1 MCLGMVGQV
10 LAVGSDGSVE
20 VDAGDR
26 VITASL
32 LAMPDAVGPGD
43 WVLMHSGLVLG
54 RLTEHEARDALA
66 ATQPDQRGSPMN
78 TTRRTGLLL
87 AFGTACI
94 SGVAVFLNSYGVK
107 AFGDASTYTTAKNVV
122 AALVLVLLAGA
133 MSTRRPG
140 TVLTRPS
147 RPRQW
152 AGLAVVGVF
161 GGAVAFLLFFEGLA
175 RASSTDAAFLHK
187 TLLVWVAL
195 LALPLLG
202 ERLGAIHVVAIA
214 LLVVGQI
221 GLAGGVTTIFGQGQL
236 MVLGATLVWAGEV
249 VVAKRLLGELSSW
262 TVGLTRMGVGSV
274 VLVAWTLMRGQGGA
288 LTTLTGTQWMWVLLT
303 GLILAGYV
311 STWFAA
317 LSRAPAVDVTAV
329 LVVGAVITA
338 LLAAVV
344 KGAPLVP
351 QLGWVALVLVGV
363 VLVAVPVQRGRDALP
378 SAR

>member
-1 MCLGMVGQV
+1 MNPT
-10 LAVGSDGSVE
+10 
-20 VDAGDR
+20 R
-26 VITASL
+26 PTATRPS
-32 LAMPDAVGPGD
+32 
-43 WVLMHSGLVLG
+43 
-54 RLTEHEARDALA
+54 
-66 ATQPDQRGSPMN
+66 ATRPN
-78 TTRRTGLLL
+78 ATRRTGLLL
-87 AFGTACI
+87 ALGTACI

-133 MSTRRPG
+133 MSARRPG

-202 ERLGAIHVVAIA
+202 ERLGAMHVAAIA

-236 MVLGATLVWAGEV
+236 MVLGATLMWAGEV
-249 VVAKRLLGELSSW
+249 VVAKRLLTDLSSW

-274 VLVAWTLMRGQGGA
+274 VLVAWTLMRGEGGA
-288 LTTLTGTQWMWVLLT
+288 LTALTGAS
-303 GLILAGYV
+303 GCG
-311 STWFAA
+311 FC
-317 LSRAPAVDVTAV
+317 
-329 LVVGAVITA
+329 
-338 LLAAVV
+338 
-344 KGAPLVP
+344 
-351 QLGWVALVLVGV
+351 
-363 VLVAVPVQRGRDALP
+363 
-378 SAR
+378 

>member
-1 MCLGMVGQV
+1 
-10 LAVGSDGSVE
+10 
-20 VDAGDR
+20 
-26 VITASL
+26 
-32 LAMPDAVGPGD
+32 
-43 WVLMHSGLVLG
+43 
-54 RLTEHEARDALA
+54 
-66 ATQPDQRGSPMN
+66 MN

-107 AFGDASTYTTAKNVV
+107 AFGNASTYTTAKNVV
-122 AALVLVLLAGA
+122 AALVLILLVGA
-133 MSTRRPG
+133 MAARRPG
-140 TVLTRPS
+140 TVLTRPT

-152 AGLAVVGVF
+152 AGLGVVGVF

-175 RASSTDAAFLHK
+175 RASSTDAAFVHK

-221 GLAGGVTTIFGQGQL
+221 GLAGGVTTLFGQGQL
-236 MVLGATLVWAGEV
+236 MILGATLVWAGEV
-249 VVAKRLLGELSSW
+249 VVAKKLLADLSSW

-274 VLVAWTLMRGQGGA
+274 VLVAWTLLRGQGAA
-288 LTTLTGTQWMWVLLT
+288 LTALTGTQWMWVLLT
-303 GLILAGYV
+303 GVILAGYV

-351 QLGWVALVLVGV
+351 RLGWVTLVLAGAALV
-363 VLVAVPVQRGRDALP
+363 ALP
-378 SAR
+378 ASRRRDTLARMT

>member
-1 MCLGMVGQV
+1 MNLT
-10 LAVGSDGSVE
+10 
-20 VDAGDR
+20 R
-26 VITASL
+26 PTAMRAS
-32 LAMPDAVGPGD
+32 
-43 WVLMHSGLVLG
+43 
-54 RLTEHEARDALA
+54 
-66 ATQPDQRGSPMN
+66 ATRASAIRPN
-78 TTRRTGLLL
+78 ATRRTGLLL
-87 AFGTACI
+87 ALGTACI
-94 SGVAVFLNSYGVK
+94 SGLAIFLNSYGVK

-122 AALVLVLLAGA
+122 AALVLVLLTGA
-133 MSTRRPG
+133 MSVRRPG

-152 AGLAVVGVF
+152 AGLTIVGVF

-202 ERLGAIHVVAIA
+202 ERLGAIHVAAIA

-236 MVLGATLVWAGEV
+236 MVLGATLIWAAEV
-249 VVAKRLLGELSSW
+249 VVAKKLLTDLSSW

-274 VLVAWTLMRGQGGA
+274 VLIAWTLVRGKGGA
-288 LTTLTGTQWMWVLLT
+288 LTALTGEQWMWVLLT
-303 GLILAGYV
+303 GVILAGYV

-344 KGAPLVP
+344 KGSPLVP
-351 QLGWVALVLVGV
+351 QLGWLALVLVGAA
-363 VLVAVPVQRGRDALP
+363 LAALPARGSRDALAGA
-378 SAR
+378 S

>member
-1 MCLGMVGQV
+1 
-10 LAVGSDGSVE
+10 
-20 VDAGDR
+20 
-26 VITASL
+26 
-32 LAMPDAVGPGD
+32 
-43 WVLMHSGLVLG
+43 
-54 RLTEHEARDALA
+54 
-66 ATQPDQRGSPMN
+66 MN
-78 TTRRTGLLL
+78 TTRRSGLLL

-107 AFGDASTYTTAKNVV
+107 AFGNASTYTTAKNVV
-122 AALVLVLLAGA
+122 SAMVLILLISAMAA
-133 MSTRRPG
+133 RRPG
-140 TVLTRPS
+140 TVLTRPT

-202 ERLGAIHVVAIA
+202 ERLGAMHVVAIA

-221 GLAGGVTTIFGQGQL
+221 GLAGGVTTLFGQGQL

-249 VVAKRLLGELSSW
+249 VVAKKLLADLSSW

-274 VLVAWTLMRGQGGA
+274 VLVTWTLLRGQGAA
-288 LTTLTGTQWMWVLLT
+288 LTALTSTQWMWVLLT
-303 GLILAGYV
+303 GVILAGYV

-344 KGAPLVP
+344 KGAPIVP
-351 QLGWVALVLVGV
+351 QLGWVTLILAGAALV
-363 VLVAVPVQRGRDALP
+363 VLPLSRTRDTL
-378 SAR
+378 ARMT

>member
-1 MCLGMVGQV
+1 MNLTRPIAM
-10 LAVGSDGSVE
+10 
-20 VDAGDR
+20 R
-26 VITASL
+26 VSATRASTIRPN
-32 LAMPDAVGPGD
+32 A
-43 WVLMHSGLVLG
+43 
-54 RLTEHEARDALA
+54 
-66 ATQPDQRGSPMN
+66 
-78 TTRRTGLLL
+78 TRRTGLLL
-87 AFGTACI
+87 ALGTACI
-94 SGVAVFLNSYGVK
+94 SGLAIFLNSYGVK

-122 AALVLVLLAGA
+122 AALVLVLLTGA
-133 MSTRRPG
+133 MSVRGPR

-152 AGLAVVGVF
+152 AGLMIVGVF

-202 ERLGAIHVVAIA
+202 ERLGAIHVAAIA

-236 MVLGATLVWAGEV
+236 MVLGATLIWAAEV
-249 VVAKRLLGELSSW
+249 VVAKKLLTDLSSW

-274 VLVAWTLMRGQGGA
+274 VLIAWTLLRGEGGA
-288 LTTLTGTQWMWVLLT
+288 LTALTGEQWMWVLLT
-303 GLILAGYV
+303 GVILAGYV

-344 KGAPLVP
+344 KGSPLVP
-351 QLGWVALVLVGV
+351 QLGWLALVLVGAA
-363 VLVAVPVQRGRDALP
+363 LAALPGRRGRTALTGA
-378 SAR
+378 S

>member
-1 MCLGMVGQV
+1 MNLT
-10 LAVGSDGSVE
+10 
-20 VDAGDR
+20 R
-26 VITASL
+26 PTAMRAS
-32 LAMPDAVGPGD
+32 
-43 WVLMHSGLVLG
+43 
-54 RLTEHEARDALA
+54 
-66 ATQPDQRGSPMN
+66 ATRPNATRQNATRPN
-78 TTRRTGLLL
+78 ATRRTGLLL

-122 AALVLVLLAGA
+122 AALVLVLLIGA
-133 MSTRRPG
+133 MSVRAPG
-140 TVLTRPS
+140 TVLNRPS

-152 AGLAVVGVF
+152 AGLAIVGVF

-202 ERLGAIHVVAIA
+202 ERLGAIHVAAIA

-236 MVLGATLVWAGEV
+236 MVLGATLIWAAEV
-249 VVAKRLLGELSSW
+249 VVAKKLLTDLSSW

-274 VLVAWTLMRGQGGA
+274 VLIAWTLVRGEGAA
-288 LTTLTGTQWMWVLLT
+288 LTALTGEQWMWVLLT
-303 GLILAGYV
+303 GVILAGYV

-338 LLAAVV
+338 LLASVV
-344 KGAPLVP
+344 KGSPLVP
-351 QLGWVALVLVGV
+351 QLGWLALVLVGAA
-363 VLVAVPVQRGRDALP
+363 LAALPGRRGRPALTGA
-378 SAR
+378 S

>member
-1 MCLGMVGQV
+1 M
-10 LAVGSDGSVE
+10 SP
-20 VDAGDR
+20 
-26 VITASL
+26 T
-32 LAMPDAVGPGD
+32 
-43 WVLMHSGLVLG
+43 
-54 RLTEHEARDALA
+54 RLN
-66 ATQPDQRGSPMN
+66 ATRPSATPPRA
-78 TTRRTGLLL
+78 TRRTGLLL
-87 AFGTACI
+87 ALGTACI

-122 AALVLVLLAGA
+122 AALVLLALTA
-133 MSTRRPG
+133 AVSSRRPG

-147 RPRQW
+147 RPQHW
-152 AGLAVVGVF
+152 AGLALVGVF

-202 ERLGAIHVVAIA
+202 ERLSGLHVAAVA
-214 LLVVGQI
+214 LLVLGQI
-221 GLAGGVTTIFGQGQL
+221 GLAGGVTTLLGQGQL
-236 MVLGATLVWAGEV
+236 MVLGATLLWASEV
-249 VVAKRLLGELSSW
+249 VVAKRLLADLSSW

-274 VLVAWTLMRGQGGA
+274 VLVAWTLLRGEGGA
-288 LTTLTGTQWMWVLLT
+288 LTALTSTQWMWVLLT

-338 LLAAVV
+338 LLAAAV
-344 KGAPLVP
+344 KGTPLVP
-351 QLGWVALVLVGV
+351 QLGWVTLVLVGAG
-363 VLVAVPVQRGRDALP
+363 LAALP
-378 SAR
+378 GRPGREALAGAR

>member
-1 MCLGMVGQV
+1 
-10 LAVGSDGSVE
+10 
-20 VDAGDR
+20 
-26 VITASL
+26 
-32 LAMPDAVGPGD
+32 
-43 WVLMHSGLVLG
+43 
-54 RLTEHEARDALA
+54 
-66 ATQPDQRGSPMN
+66 MN

-107 AFGDASTYTTAKNVV
+107 AFGNASTYTTAKNVV
-122 AALVLVLLAGA
+122 AALVLILLVGA
-133 MSTRRPG
+133 MAARRPG

-152 AGLAVVGVF
+152 AGLGVVGVF

-202 ERLGAIHVVAIA
+202 ERLGAIHVAAIA

-221 GLAGGVTTIFGQGQL
+221 GLAGGVTTLFGQGQL

-249 VVAKRLLGELSSW
+249 VIAKKLLADLSSW

-274 VLVAWTLMRGQGGA
+274 VLVAWTLLRGQGAA
-288 LTTLTGTQWMWVLLT
+288 LTALTGTQWMWVLLT
-303 GLILAGYV
+303 GVILAGYV

-344 KGAPLVP
+344 KGAPLGP
-351 QLGWVALVLVGV
+351 KLGWVTLVLAGAALV
-363 VLVAVPVQRGRDALP
+363 ALP
-378 SAR
+378 VSRRRDTLARMT

>member
-1 MCLGMVGQV
+1 M
-10 LAVGSDGSVE
+10 S
-20 VDAGDR
+20 
-26 VITASL
+26 
-32 LAMPDAVGPGD
+32 
-43 WVLMHSGLVLG
+43 
-54 RLTEHEARDALA
+54 
-66 ATQPDQRGSPMN
+66 

-107 AFGDASTYTTAKNVV
+107 AFGNASTYTTAKNVV
-122 AALVLVLLAGA
+122 AALVLILLAAA
-133 MSTRRPG
+133 MSARRPG

-152 AGLAVVGVF
+152 AGLAVVGVL

-221 GLAGGVTTIFGQGQL
+221 GLAGGVTTIFGPGQL
-236 MVLGATLVWAGEV
+236 MVLGATLVWAAEV
-249 VVAKRLLGELSSW
+249 VIAKRLLADLSSW

-274 VLVAWTLMRGQGGA
+274 VLVAWTLIRGQGGA

-303 GLILAGYV
+303 GVILAGYV

-338 LLAAVV
+338 LLAAGV

-351 QLGWVALVLVGV
+351 QLGWVALVLAGA
-363 VLVAVPVQRGRDALP
+363 VLVAMPVRRGRDVLVE
-378 SAR
+378 AR

>member
-1 MCLGMVGQV
+1 
-10 LAVGSDGSVE
+10 
-20 VDAGDR
+20 
-26 VITASL
+26 
-32 LAMPDAVGPGD
+32 
-43 WVLMHSGLVLG
+43 
-54 RLTEHEARDALA
+54 
-66 ATQPDQRGSPMN
+66 MN

-122 AALVLVLLAGA
+122 ATLVLVLLTGA
-133 MSTRRPG
+133 MSARRRG
-140 TVLTRPS
+140 TVLTRPT

-175 RASSTDAAFLHK
+175 RATSTDAAFLHK

-202 ERLGAIHVVAIA
+202 ERLGAMHVAAIA

-236 MVLGATLVWAGEV
+236 MVLGATLVWAAEV
-249 VVAKRLLGELSSW
+249 VVAKRLLADLSSW

-274 VLVAWTLMRGQGGA
+274 VLVAWTLMRGHGGA

-303 GLILAGYV
+303 GVILAGYV

-329 LVVGAVITA
+329 LVVGAVVTA
-338 LLAAVV
+338 LLAAGV

-351 QLGWVALVLVGV
+351 QLGWVALVLVGA
-363 VLVAVPVQRGRDALP
+363 VLVAAPMRRGREALTG
-378 SAR
+378 AR

>member
-1 MCLGMVGQV
+1 M
-10 LAVGSDGSVE
+10 S
-20 VDAGDR
+20 
-26 VITASL
+26 
-32 LAMPDAVGPGD
+32 
-43 WVLMHSGLVLG
+43 
-54 RLTEHEARDALA
+54 
-66 ATQPDQRGSPMN
+66 

-107 AFGDASTYTTAKNVV
+107 AFGNASTYTTAKNVV
-122 AALVLVLLAGA
+122 AALLLILLAAG
-133 MSTRRPG
+133 MSARRPG

-152 AGLAVVGVF
+152 AGLAVVGVL

-221 GLAGGVTTIFGQGQL
+221 GLAGGVTTIFGPGQL
-236 MVLGATLVWAGEV
+236 MVLGATLVWAAEV
-249 VVAKRLLGELSSW
+249 VIAKRLLADLSSW

-274 VLVAWTLMRGQGGA
+274 VLVAWTLIRGQGGA
-288 LTTLTGTQWMWVLLT
+288 LATLTGTQWMWVLLT
-303 GLILAGYV
+303 GVILAGYV

-338 LLAAVV
+338 LLAAGV

-351 QLGWVALVLVGV
+351 QLGWVALVLAGA
-363 VLVAVPVQRGRDALP
+363 VLVAVPVRRGRDVLVE
-378 SAR
+378 AR